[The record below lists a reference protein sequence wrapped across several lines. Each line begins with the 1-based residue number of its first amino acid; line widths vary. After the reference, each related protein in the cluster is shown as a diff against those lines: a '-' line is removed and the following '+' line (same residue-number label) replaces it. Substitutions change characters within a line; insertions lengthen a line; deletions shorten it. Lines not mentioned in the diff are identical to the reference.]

1 MNKYFLFF
9 LLFFLT
15 PLTVIAQVNDE
26 QEDEGEEIK
35 TDVVVFNTLDE
46 EDVERLSRIYGHQI
60 FKSDSS
66 RIFDASSIA
75 KIPES
80 YILGVGDEI
89 TLSIFGASQYDAK
102 FKVGTEGY
110 IQPTD
115 LPRIFL
121 KGLTWEK
128 AKKLIESRFQRYY
141 KFDPEQLALTISQPR
156 IITVN
161 ILGEVERPGSYDLV
175 ATNTAFNALI
185 AAGGPSETGS
195 FRNIRIIRDQEQTE
209 LDIYEVMDKPGAQF
223 QFYLEDNIII
233 QVPVAQKIVEVVG
246 AVKRPLIYEL
256 KVDEGLS
263 ELIDYAGG
271 LKSEAYKEVVQIE
284 RFTDNKQIL
293 IDVNLTQLLDAKED
307 YDLIS
312 GDLIRIKSLTKEIGG
327 FVTVQGAVELKGKY
341 ALEST
346 LRVSDLLR
354 KGILKKEAKLD
365 AAFLM
370 RQNEDATTKLIQ
382 LNLEEIL
389 NGIGTPVDLR
399 LKSKDRLVVYK
410 QSRYA
415 DEYTVNVKGAVREAL
430 VDFPFDP
437 DSTITIQKAIL
448 LAGGLKPDAA
458 DFGYLI
464 RTKPDNQNEKE
475 YIPVNIRAAIRN
487 PNGALNLKLQAA
499 DELRISSQSAF
510 TDVHEV
516 AIKGAVRSPE
526 VFQYDK
532 SLKLKDLITLADGF
546 KPEASKKIEVFRL
559 VIQNDQPTKVV
570 AAALEVDKDF
580 NIISGDKDFALQ
592 PNDEVVAKTVPDYN
606 DQAIVMIEGEVV
618 FPGEYSLIKKNET
631 LADIIQRAGG
641 VTTEAFLN
649 GLTVLRDSQVVVVTK
664 LDQALK
670 NKSSNYNIILKDGDV
685 IKLPQKED
693 LVSIYLANTG
703 IIDLKGDTTLKDI
716 KISVAYEQGKS
727 AKWYID
733 EFTAGFGVTAD
744 KDKVMV
750 AYANGGVKGTKKWLG
765 LNRYPKPEKGAT
777 ISIGALPVLT
787 EEDKE
792 LIRAKAN
799 YKDYSKLKKGVI
811 ISLDGETLK
820 RNELQESSN
829 DSSKKTKQKK
839 SKND

>member
-1 MNKYFLFF
+1 MNKYFL
-9 LLFFLT
+9 LFFLFFIA
-15 PLTVIAQVNDE
+15 PLIVVAQVDE
-26 QEDEGEEIK
+26 AQEEKAEEIK

-46 EDVERLSRIYGHQI
+46 ADVKRLSKIYGHQI

-89 TLSIFGASQYDAK
+89 TMSIFGASQYDAK
-102 FKVGTEGY
+102 FKIGTEGY

-121 KGLTWEK
+121 QGLTWGI
-128 AKKLIESRFQRYY
+128 AKELIRSRFQRYY
-141 KFDPEQLALTISQPR
+141 KFNPEQLALTISQPR

-161 ILGEVERPGSYDLV
+161 ILGEVERPGSYDMV

-195 FRNIRIIRDQEQTE
+195 FRNIRIIRDQEQVE
-209 LDIYEVMDKPGAQF
+209 LDIYEVMNKPGTQF

-233 QVPVAQKIVEVVG
+233 QVPVAQKIIEIVG
-246 AVKRPLIYEL
+246 AIKRPLKYEL
-256 KVDEGLS
+256 KGEEGLI

-271 LKSEAYKEVVQIE
+271 LNAEAYQEVVQIE
-284 RFTDNKQIL
+284 RFTNNKQVL
-293 IDVNLTQLLDAKED
+293 IDINLAELINGNRNFALLD
-307 YDLIS
+307 
-312 GDLIRIKSLTKEIGG
+312 GDLIRIKALAKEIDD
-327 FVTVQGAVELKGKY
+327 FVIATGAIELKGKY

-346 LRVSDLLR
+346 NRISDLLR
-354 KGILKKEAKLD
+354 KSILKKGAKLD
-365 AAFLM
+365 VAFLM
-370 RQNEDATTKLIQ
+370 RKNKDGTTKLIQ

-399 LKSKDRLVVYK
+399 LESKDELLIYG
-410 QSRYA
+410 QSRYT
-415 DEYTVNVKGAVREAL
+415 DKYTVSVKGAVRDEL
-430 VDFPFDP
+430 INFPYDP

-448 LAGGLKPDAA
+448 LSGGLKADAA

-464 RTKPDNQNEKE
+464 RTKPNNKNEKE
-475 YIPVNIRAAIRN
+475 YIPVDIGAAIRN
-487 PNGALNLKLQAA
+487 PNGLSNLKLQAA
-499 DELRISSQSAF
+499 DELRVSSQSAF

-546 KPEASKKIEVFRL
+546 KPEASRKIEVFRL
-559 VIQNDQPTKVV
+559 VIQNDQPTKVI
-570 AAALEVDKDF
+570 AATLEVDKDF
-580 NIISGDKDFALQ
+580 NIINGDKDFVLQ

-606 DQAIVMIEGEVV
+606 DQAIVLVEGEVV

-631 LADIIQRAGG
+631 IANVIQRAGG

-693 LVSIYLANTG
+693 VVSIHLANTG
-703 IIDLKGDTTLKDI
+703 LLDMKGDSLLLDT

-733 EFTAGFGVTAD
+733 EYAAGFGVTAD

-777 ISIGALPVLT
+777 ISISAIPELS
-787 EEDKE
+787 EAEKE
-792 LIRAKAN
+792 LLQTKAMYKN
-799 YKDYSKLKKGVI
+799 YPNLKKGVI
-811 ISLDGETLK
+811 ISLDKELLK
-820 RNELQESSN
+820 GNNSQVPSQSNEG
-829 DSSKKTKQKK
+829 KTK
-839 SKND
+839 NDE

>member
-9 LLFFLT
+9 FIFFLA
-15 PLTVIAQVNDE
+15 PQIVAAQINEEE
-26 QEDEGEEIK
+26 QEEKVEEIK

-46 EDVERLSRIYGHQI
+46 EDIERLSKIYGHQI

-102 FKVGTEGY
+102 FKIGTEGY

-121 KGLTWEK
+121 QGLTWGT

-141 KFDPEQLALTISQPR
+141 KFRAEQLALTISQPR

-161 ILGEVERPGSYDLV
+161 ILGEVERPGSYDVV

-195 FRNIRIIRDQEQTE
+195 YRNIRIIRDQEQVE
-209 LDIYEVMDKPGAQF
+209 LDIYEVMNKPGTQF

-233 QVPVAQKIVEVVG
+233 QVPVAQKIVEIVG
-246 AVKRPLIYEL
+246 AIKRPLKYEL
-256 KVDEGLS
+256 KGEEGLLD
-263 ELIDYAGG
+263 LIDYAGG
-271 LKSEAYKEVVQIE
+271 LKAEAYQEVVQIE
-284 RFTDNKQIL
+284 RFADNKQIL
-293 IDVNLTQLLDAKED
+293 IDVNLANLIANKEKFDLLN
-307 YDLIS
+307 
-312 GDLIRIKSLTKEIGG
+312 GDLIRIKSLAKQIDD
-327 FVTVQGAVELKGKY
+327 FVIAEGAVELKGKY

-346 LRVSDLLR
+346 NRISDLLR
-354 KGILKKEAKLD
+354 KSILKKGAKLD
-365 AAFLM
+365 VAFLM
-370 RQNEDATTKLIQ
+370 RENEDGTTKLIQ

-399 LKSKDRLVVYK
+399 LKSKDKLLIYT

-415 DEYTVNVKGAVREAL
+415 DKYTVSVKGAVRVAL
-430 VDFPFDP
+430 EDFPYDP

-464 RTKPDNQNEKE
+464 RTKPTNQNEKE
-475 YIPVNIRAAIRN
+475 YIQINIGEAIEN
-487 PNGALNLKLQAA
+487 PNGPANLKLQAA
-499 DELRISSQSAF
+499 DELRVSSQSAF
-510 TDVHEV
+510 TDVYEV

-526 VFQYDK
+526 IFQYDK

-546 KPEASKKIEVFRL
+546 KPEASRKIEVFRL
-559 VIQNDQPTKVV
+559 VIQNDQPTKVI

-580 NIISGDKDFALQ
+580 NIISGDKDFVLQ
-592 PNDEVVAKTVPDYN
+592 PSDEVVAKTVPDYD
-606 DQAIVMIEGEVV
+606 DQAIISIEGEVV

-631 LADIIQRAGG
+631 LADVIQRAGG
-641 VTTEAFLN
+641 VTTEAFLE
-649 GLTVLRDSQVVVVTK
+649 GLTVLRENQVVVTK
-664 LDQALK
+664 LNQAIK
-670 NKSSNYNIILKDGDV
+670 NKASNYNIILKDGDI

-693 LVSIYLANTG
+693 LVFIHLANTG
-703 IIDLKGDTTLKDI
+703 IFDMKGDSPLKDA
-716 KISVAYEQGKS
+716 KIQVTFEQGKS

-733 EFTAGFGVTAD
+733 EFAAGFGVNAD

-750 AYANGGVKGTKKWLG
+750 TYANGGVKGTKKWL
-765 LNRYPKPEKGAT
+765 LFKRYPKPAKGAT
-777 ISIGALPVLT
+777 ISVGAIP
-787 EEDKE
+787 E
-792 LIRAKAN
+792 LSELEMEIAKSKAM
-799 YKDYSKLKKGVI
+799 KDYPKLKKGVI
-811 ISLDGETLK
+811 ISLDEALLK
-820 RNELQESSN
+820 NSNQKATSNKKVNEDNQ
-829 DSSKKTKQKK
+829 
-839 SKND
+839 

>member
-1 MNKYFLFF
+1 MNKYFLLFF
-9 LLFFLT
+9 LLFIT
-15 PLTVIAQVNDE
+15 PLTVVAQVDEE
-26 QEDEGEEIK
+26 QEEATEEVK

-46 EDVERLSRIYGHQI
+46 EDVERLSKIYGHQI

-89 TLSIFGASQYDAK
+89 TMSIFGASQYDAK
-102 FKVGTEGY
+102 FKIGTEGY

-121 KGLTWEK
+121 QGLTWGI
-128 AKKLIESRFQRYY
+128 AKELIRSRFQRYY
-141 KFDPEQLALTISQPR
+141 KFNPEQLALTISQPR

-161 ILGEVERPGSYDLV
+161 ILGEVERPGSYDMV

-195 FRNIRIIRDQEQTE
+195 FRNIRIIRDQEQVE
-209 LDIYEVMDKPGAQF
+209 LDIYEVMNKPGTQF

-233 QVPVAQKIVEVVG
+233 QVPVAQKIIEIVG
-246 AVKRPLIYEL
+246 AIKRPLKYEL
-256 KVDEGLS
+256 KGEEGLI

-271 LKSEAYKEVVQIE
+271 LNAEAYQEVVQIE
-284 RFTDNKQIL
+284 RFTNNKQVL
-293 IDVNLTQLLDAKED
+293 IDINLAELINGNRNFALLD
-307 YDLIS
+307 
-312 GDLIRIKSLTKEIGG
+312 GDLIRIKALAKEIDD
-327 FVTVQGAVELKGKY
+327 FVIATGAIELKGKY

-346 LRVSDLLR
+346 NRISDLLR
-354 KGILKKEAKLD
+354 KSILKKGAKLD
-365 AAFLM
+365 VAFLM
-370 RQNEDATTKLIQ
+370 RKNKDGTTKLIQ

-399 LKSKDRLVVYK
+399 LESKDELLIYG
-410 QSRYA
+410 QSRYT
-415 DEYTVNVKGAVREAL
+415 DKYTVSVKGAVRDEL
-430 VDFPFDP
+430 INFPYDP

-448 LAGGLKPDAA
+448 LSGGLKADAA

-464 RTKPDNQNEKE
+464 RTKPNNKNEKE
-475 YIPVNIRAAIRN
+475 YIPVDIGAAIRN
-487 PNGALNLKLQAA
+487 PNGLSNLKLQAA
-499 DELRISSQSAF
+499 DELRVSSQSAF

-546 KPEASKKIEVFRL
+546 KPEASRKIEVFRL
-559 VIQNDQPTKVV
+559 VIQNDQPTKVI
-570 AAALEVDKDF
+570 AATLEVDKDF
-580 NIISGDKDFALQ
+580 NIINGDKDFVLQ

-606 DQAIVMIEGEVV
+606 DQAIVLVEGEVV

-631 LADIIQRAGG
+631 IANVIQRAGG

-693 LVSIYLANTG
+693 VVSIHLANTG
-703 IIDLKGDTTLKDI
+703 LLDMKGDSLLLDT

-733 EFTAGFGVTAD
+733 EYAAGFGVTAD

-777 ISIGALPVLT
+777 ISISAIPELS
-787 EEDKE
+787 EAEKE
-792 LIRAKAN
+792 LLQTKAMYKN
-799 YKDYSKLKKGVI
+799 YPNLKKGVI
-811 ISLDGETLK
+811 ISLDKELLK
-820 RNELQESSN
+820 GNNSQVPSQSNEG
-829 DSSKKTKQKK
+829 KTK
-839 SKND
+839 NDE